1 MKKLYELV
9 PVGPI
14 DTMDDNARIIF
25 FIVGGAVAIYF
36 LRNYIPL
43 LEHWRE
49 LPAPNSYVAAFYHY
63 TLGYP
68 TAAGNAIWDWAST
81 LHLTPYFLINLIITL
96 TCMALYLGVL
106 LAIAIPALSA
116 LREFG
121 ISGKLLIKFLIAPL
135 ALLIIWDLLTMF

>member
-1 MKKLYELV
+1 MKNLYELV
-9 PVGPI
+9 PVGPV

-25 FIVGGAVAIYF
+25 FIVGTAAAIYL

-81 LHLTPYFLINLIITL
+81 LHLTPYFMINAIITL
-96 TCMALYLGVL
+96 TCMILYLGFL
-106 LAIAIPALSA
+106 LAIAIPALSV
-116 LREFG
+116 LRGFG
-121 ISGKLLIKFLIAPL
+121 ISGKLLIKLFVAPVIF
-135 ALLIIWDLLTMF
+135 LIIWDFLTT